1 MKTYTLV
8 NGDRIPAF
16 GLGTWK
22 SSRGQV
28 AAAVQEA
35 LRIGYTHIDC
45 AAIYGNEVEVGQAL
59 AGHQGPPRQDL
70 WLTSKLWNDSHSPE
84 AVRPALEKT
93 LQDLGLDYLDLYL
106 IHWPIHFK
114 KGIAFAR
121 GPEEMLPPEAIPA
134 IETWQALEDCVRA
147 GLTRHIGVSN
157 FSQAKLA
164 ALLEQASI
172 APAMNQIELHP
183 YLQQQEML
191 EFCREKNVL
200 LTAYAPLGS
209 GDRPKVMKKAGEPV
223 LLDNEVI
230 ADIAKKHQAGPGQ
243 VLIAWALA
251 RGTVVIPK
259 SVTPKRLQENF
270 AAQKLKL
277 DSEDMERIASLERG
291 WRFLSGDNFCS
302 AGSPYTLEWLW
313 EK

>member
-1 MKTYTLV
+1 MKTYTLA
-8 NGDRIPAF
+8 NGDHIPAF

-22 SSRGQV
+22 SSKGQV

-35 LRIGYTHIDC
+35 LAIGYKHIDC
-45 AAIYGNEVEVGQAL
+45 AAIYGNEAEIGQAL
-59 AGHQGPPRQDL
+59 ASHQGPRREL

-93 LQDLGLDYLDLYL
+93 LHDLGLDYLDLYL

-114 KGIAFAR
+114 KGAVFAR

-134 IETWQALEDCVRA
+134 GETWQALEDCVRA

-157 FSQAKLA
+157 FSRAKLT
-164 ALLEQASI
+164 ALLEQAAI

-183 YLQQQEML
+183 YLQQRQML
-191 EFCREKNVL
+191 EFCREKGVL

-230 ADIAKKHQAGPGQ
+230 AEVAKKHKASPGQ

-259 SVTPKRLQENF
+259 SVTPKRLRENF
-270 AAQKLKL
+270 AAQELEL
-277 DSEDMERIASLERG
+277 NASDMERIAALERG

>member
-1 MKTYTLV
+1 MKTYTLA

-59 AGHQGPPRQDL
+59 AGHQGPRQDL

-93 LQDLGLDYLDLYL
+93 LLDLGLDYLDLYL